1 MKFSK
6 YFGLWILTDL
16 LTSLTLL
23 FWNLHP
29 SAPHGIPPGLG
40 IGMSVGP
47 ETAREGPRALSPRG
61 VGIRSKAYAPRQYSF
76 NQ

>member
-1 MKFSK
+1 MKLSK
-6 YFGLWILTDL
+6 YFGLLILTAL

-23 FWNLHP
+23 FWTCIP
-29 SAPHGIPPGLG
+29 PCPHGIPPELG

-47 ETAREGPRALSPRG
+47 ETAKEGPHALSPRG
-61 VGIRSKAYAPRQYSF
+61 VGIRSKVHEPRQPSI